1 MSTQKTYTKITMLGH
16 FLKGCMRFFVFT
28 ILCSLLVTVF
38 EMLIPQ
44 VIRQTVDAVIGTEE
58 MNAPGFI
65 KAWFASMGGSAFFR
79 ENLWIISVIIM
90 VMAAV
95 LALVIYLR
103 GLTAS
108 VSAEKLQQNIRENL
122 FSHIEKLP
130 FSWHQENK
138 TGDIIQRCTSD
149 AERVRT
155 FVSEQMISIL
165 RIVIMVAMSLA
176 FMMSMNVKLT
186 LLAMIAVPIIVT
198 YSMVFHGKISSGFE
212 NCDENEGILST
223 IAQENLTGVRVVR
236 AFGRE
241 EFERERFE
249 KQNVYYTGLWV
260 HLMKLMSYFWSVS
273 DLIGGL
279 QILLML
285 VLGSVFCV
293 RGQLT
298 AGEFIA
304 FLSYNGM
311 LIWPV
316 RQLGRVISEMSKAG
330 VSIDRIRYIMNSP
343 IEQDRADA
351 VSAEVTNEAVRGDIV
366 FDHVSFGYEKD
377 QEVLKDIDFTIE
389 AGTTLGILG
398 STGSGKST
406 LMLLLNR
413 LYEIPEG
420 EGQITI
426 GGVDIAQMKAAD
438 LRNNIG
444 MVLQEPFLF
453 SRTVGENIGIRD
465 RQMAL
470 EEIRSAAKIACVDET
485 IIDFKKGY
493 DTIVGERGVTLS
505 GGQKQ
510 RTAIARMLT
519 QKAPIMVFDDSLSA
533 VDAETDAKIR
543 KQLQESL
550 GQSTVILISHRVTT
564 LMQADKVIVMDKG
577 RIVEEGTPE
586 ELQTA
591 GGLYQKIYDIQLSF
605 SEDEAY
611 SEIG

>member
-1 MSTQKTYTKITMLGH
+1 MKQQQNTYSRYGMLGH
-16 FLKGCMRFFVFT
+16 FLNGCKRFFIYT
-28 ILCSLLVTVF
+28 IIVSFLVTVF

-44 VIRQTVDAVIGTEE
+44 VIRQTVDSVLSDEK
-58 MNAPGFI
+58 MNAPAFVVRL
-65 KAWFASMGGSAFFR
+65 FEDMGGAAYFR
-79 ENLWIISVIIM
+79 EHLHIIAII
-90 VMAAV
+90 VMAMALMLAV
-95 LALVIYLR
+95 LIYLR

-108 VSAEKLQQNIRENL
+108 VSAERLQQNIREDL
-122 FSHIEKLP
+122 FAHIERLP

-155 FVSEQMISIL
+155 FISDQMISIL
-165 RIVIMVAMSLA
+165 RIMIMVVMSLS
-176 FMMSMNVKLT
+176 FMASMNLKLT
-186 LLAMIAVPIIVT
+186 LIAMIAVPVVVG
-198 YSMVFHGKISSGFE
+198 YSLRFHSSIGKSFE
-212 NCDENEGILST
+212 KCDENEGILST

-260 HLMKLMSYFWSVS
+260 DLMKLLSLFWSVS
-273 DLIGGL
+273 DFIGGI
-279 QILLML
+279 QILLIL
-285 VLGSVFCV
+285 VMGSVFCV
-293 RGQLT
+293 NGELT

-330 VSIDRIRYIMNSP
+330 VSIDRIRYIMNSAP
-343 IEQDRADA
+343 EEDKADA
-351 VSAEVTNEAVRGDIV
+351 VPTEETEKALRGDIV
-366 FDHVSFGYEKD
+366 FDHVSFAYEKD
-377 QEVLKDIDFTIE
+377 QEVLSDISFTIP
-389 AGTTLGILG
+389 AGSTLGILG

-413 LYEIPEG
+413 LYDVPEG
-420 EGQITI
+420 SGKITI
-426 GGVDIAQMKAAD
+426 GGVDIADMKAQD

-453 SRTVGENIGIRD
+453 SRTVGENIAIRN
-465 RQMAL
+465 REMPL
-470 EEIRSAAKIACVDET
+470 EEIRDAARIACVDRT
-485 IIDFKKGY
+485 ITDFKNGY

-519 QKAPIMVFDDSLSA
+519 QKAPVMVFDDSLSA
-533 VDAETDAKIR
+533 VDAETDAMIR
-543 KQLQESL
+543 AQLKESL
-550 GQSTVILISHRVTT
+550 GSSTVILISHRVTT
-564 LMQADKVIVMDKG
+564 LMQADKIIVLDKG
-577 RIVEEGTPE
+577 RIVEEGTPK

-605 SEDEAY
+605 SEEEA
-611 SEIG
+611 S